1 MKSYTI
7 TTGLN
12 DKYTKTQIIDTDTAE
27 NIVASIILKY
37 AEGATLTRCKGIYTH
52 ANGATVFE
60 NSIKSEI
67 SGITTE
73 TAQRIASEI
82 KSALNQESI
91 YFAVINAEIDF
102 I

>member
-7 TTGLN
+7 ITGLN
-12 DKYTKTQIIDTDTAE
+12 DKATKAQIISTAQAE
-27 NIVASIILKY
+27 KRIAAIILTY
-37 AEGATLTRCKGIYTH
+37 TGGATLTRCKGIYTH

-60 NSIKSEI
+60 NSIKAEI

-91 YFAVINAEIDF
+91 YFSVINAEIDF